1 MRSLI
6 YIFVIFMF
14 ISCEKEQVISDIPEI
29 GFVSI
34 TPNEVQE
41 YSEEIN
47 ITISYVDDNGDL
59 GENNPDVK
67 NMFVKD
73 LRNGIEYEYRIP
85 QLSPDNSEIQI
96 SGNLV
101 IVINGT
107 GITNGNTSE
116 KVSYEI
122 YVMDRASNISNVI
135 ETSEITINQ

>member
-14 ISCEKEQVISDIPEI
+14 ISCEKEQVVSDIPEI

-59 GENNPDVK
+59 GENN
-67 NMFVKD
+67 
-73 LRNGIEYEYRIP
+73 
-85 QLSPDNSEIQI
+85 SEIQI

-107 GITNGNTSE
+107 GITNGNPSE